1 MKRLVPGRSF
11 PAYAFLPGLSIHPN
25 KEGGH
30 SFHTPELHCHPIDEK
45 HMDDFYFGLDLL
57 NHGFYWE
64 SHVLFEA
71 LWNAHERRGPEADL
85 LKALIKIGAG
95 FIKKELGQSAAA
107 VGHFQRALELI
118 QGLTRSGL
126 NTFVTLDL
134 DSLESKLIGENG
146 RILPILPML

>member
-1 MKRLVPGRSF
+1 MKRLVPERPF
-11 PAYAFLPGLSIHPN
+11 PAYAFLPGQSIHPN

-30 SFHTPELHCHPIDEK
+30 SFNEPEVHCHPIDEN

-64 SHVLFEA
+64 SHVMFEA
-71 LWNAHERRGPEADL
+71 LWNAHHRNGPEADL

-107 VGHFQRALELI
+107 TGHFERALELI
-118 QGLTRSGL
+118 QGLQRSGE
-126 NTFVTLDL
+126 NTLITLDL
-134 DSLESKLIGENG
+134 GLLETKLIGENG
-146 RILPILPML
+146 RILPILPMI